1 MKPGR
6 DAGKNGASFGA
17 GFVTDCDY
25 IGKGFSRLVN
35 VEGCF
40 GLIVGNINSNLLH
53 CLDNDRI
60 EPAGFEA
67 GAVGFKFI
75 AANLI

>member
-6 DAGKNGASFGA
+6 DAGKNGTSFGA
-17 GFVTDCDY
+17 GFVTNRDH
-25 IGKGFSRLVN
+25 IGKGFARFVRI
-35 VEGCF
+35 EDGF
-40 GLIVGNINSNLLH
+40 GLIAGDINANLVH
-53 CLDNDRI
+53 CLDNDGI